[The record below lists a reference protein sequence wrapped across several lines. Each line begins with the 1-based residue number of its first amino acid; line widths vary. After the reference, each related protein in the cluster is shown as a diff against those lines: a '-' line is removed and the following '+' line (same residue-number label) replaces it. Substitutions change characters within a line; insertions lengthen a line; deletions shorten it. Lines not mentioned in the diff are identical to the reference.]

1 MPQPAGKQVIFGL
14 CGWLL
19 LVSAAAALGAFASL
33 DAGTFYQELNRPA
46 WAPPGWLFGPV
57 WSALYLLMGIAAWL
71 VWRAHGFSG
80 ARSALILFV
89 VQLIGNALWSWL
101 FFAWR
106 FGGLAFAEILLL
118 WFLILGTIV
127 AFWRLRRIA
136 AAALLLP
143 YLLWVSFAAV
153 LNLSIWRL
161 NQDLLS

>member
-1 MPQPAGKQVIFGL
+1 VPQPAGKQVIFGL